1 MRIILN
7 KVTETVMQIIHD
19 QKMLEWLKMQ
29 VRILEAWREE
39 VAERVEI
46 DVPVLMRL
54 ERHYAWL
61 SSEVSM
67 LEMEMNKAQ
76 ADRAGPCFPSTD
88 G

>member
-7 KVTETVMQIIHD
+7 KATETVMQIIHD

-39 VAERVEI
+39 VAARVEI

-67 LEMEMNKAQ
+67 LEMEMNKAH
-76 ADRAGPCFPSTD
+76 A
-88 G
+88 

>member
-1 MRIILN
+1 MRMILN
-7 KVTETVMQIIHD
+7 KATETVMQIIHD

-39 VAERVEI
+39 VAARVEI

-67 LEMEMNKAQ
+67 LEMEMKKAH
-76 ADRAGPCFPSTD
+76 A
-88 G
+88 

>member
-7 KVTETVMQIIHD
+7 KATETVMQIIHD

-39 VAERVEI
+39 VAARVEI

-67 LEMEMNKAQ
+67 LEMEMTKAH
-76 ADRAGPCFPSTD
+76 A
-88 G
+88 

>member
-7 KVTETVMQIIHD
+7 KMMETVMQIIHD
-19 QKMLEWLKMQ
+19 QKMLEWMKMQ

-39 VAERVEI
+39 VASRVEI

-67 LEMEMNKAQ
+67 LEIEM
-76 ADRAGPCFPSTD
+76 DRSHA
-88 G
+88 

>member
-54 ERHYAWL
+54 ERHYDWL

-67 LEMEMNKAQ
+67 LEMEMNKAH
-76 ADRAGPCFPSTD
+76 A
-88 G
+88 